1 MIIAVDGP
9 VAAGK
14 GTLARRIAQK
24 YKLTYLDTGALYR
37 AVGLILLRAGQ
48 DPENA
53 TLAAQA
59 ALSVSTVAL
68 DDQELRRE
76 ETGKAASVVAANQQV
91 RDVLLNYQRSIAKQR
106 PGAVLDGRDIGTVVC
121 PDADIKLFVTASS
134 EARARR
140 RYDELI
146 ARGEDVLFDDVL
158 ADLQERDRRDQGRS
172 AAPLTKAEDAHLL
185 DTTKLDIEAAL
196 EAACQLIDAEIR

>member
-24 YKLTYLDTGALYR
+24 YRLTYLDTGALYR
-37 AVGLILLRAGQ
+37 AVGLILLRAEQ

-53 TLAAQA
+53 TLAAEA
-59 ALSVSTVAL
+59 ALSVSTIAL
-68 DDQELRRE
+68 DDPDLRRE
-76 ETGKAASVVAANQQV
+76 ETGKAASIVAANQQV
-91 RDVLLNYQRSIAKQR
+91 RDALLEYQRSVAKQR

-121 PDADIKLFVTASS
+121 PDADIKLFVTASA

-146 ARGEDVLFDDVL
+146 TRGEDVLLDDVL
-158 ADLQERDRRDQGRS
+158 TDLQERDQRDQGRS

-196 EAACQLIDAEIR
+196 EAACKLIDAEIR

>member
-24 YKLTYLDTGALYR
+24 YRLTYLDTGALYR
-37 AVGLILLRAGQ
+37 AVGLILLRAEQ

-53 TLAAQA
+53 TLAAEA
-59 ALSVSTVAL
+59 ALSVSAIAL
-68 DDQELRRE
+68 DDPDLRRE
-76 ETGKAASVVAANQQV
+76 ETGKAASIVAANQQV
-91 RDVLLNYQRSIAKQR
+91 RDALLEYQRSVAKQR

-121 PDADIKLFVTASS
+121 PDADIKLFVTASA

-146 ARGEDVLFDDVL
+146 TRGEDVLLDDVL
-158 ADLQERDRRDQGRS
+158 TDLQERDQRDQGRS

-196 EAACQLIDAEIR
+196 EAACKLIDAEIR